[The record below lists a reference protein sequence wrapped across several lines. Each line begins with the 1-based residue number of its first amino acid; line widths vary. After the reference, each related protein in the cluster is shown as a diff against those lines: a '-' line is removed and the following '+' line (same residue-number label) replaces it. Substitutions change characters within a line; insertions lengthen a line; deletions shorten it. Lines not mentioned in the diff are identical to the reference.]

1 MNSNEKKKI
10 FKSSDEHLIAVL
22 LTFDKQI
29 KLSGKLQDEFVI
41 EFSNG
46 NYVAKLLE
54 KHLNNK
60 LTIDFEKY
68 KHYRDLLSEL

>member
-1 MNSNEKKKI
+1 MNSDEKKKI

-29 KLSGKLQDEFVI
+29 KLGGKYENEFVV

-46 NYVAKLLE
+46 NYVARLLE
-54 KHLNNK
+54 KHLNNS

>member
-1 MNSNEKKKI
+1 MKSEDKKKI

-29 KLSGKLQDEFVI
+29 KLSGKLDDEFII

-46 NYVAKLLE
+46 KYVANFIRE
-54 KHLNNK
+54 A
-60 LTIDFEKY
+60 FEKI
-68 KHYRDLLSEL
+68 L

>member
-1 MNSNEKKKI
+1 MKSDEKKKI

-29 KLSGKLQDEFVI
+29 KLSGKIDDEFVV

-46 NYVAKLLE
+46 KYVASLLE
-54 KHLNNK
+54 KHLKND
-60 LTIDFEKY
+60 LTIDFQKY
-68 KHYRDLLSEL
+68 KHYRDILSEL

>member
-1 MNSNEKKKI
+1 MNVDEKKRI

-29 KLSGKLQDEFVI
+29 KLSGKLEDEFIV

-46 NYVAKLLE
+46 KYVAKLLE
-54 KHLNNK
+54 KHLDND

-68 KHYRDLLSEL
+68 KKYRGVLSEL